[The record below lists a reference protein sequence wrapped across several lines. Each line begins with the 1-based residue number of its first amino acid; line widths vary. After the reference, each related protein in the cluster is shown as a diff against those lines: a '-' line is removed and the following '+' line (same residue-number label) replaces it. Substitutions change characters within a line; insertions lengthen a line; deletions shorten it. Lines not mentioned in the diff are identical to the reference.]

1 MRTRKPSISVR
12 QALIAERYRAI
23 VEETENCHLTMREI
37 AALSVSG
44 YTLEEAR
51 GKLQSVLNALRH
63 KQKLPREVTLRL
75 VGPGRPSDPV
85 PDSFS

>member
-12 QALIAERYRAI
+12 LALIAEKYRAI
-23 VEETENCHLTMREI
+23 VEETEDCYLTMQEI

-51 GKLQSVLNALRH
+51 GKLQSVLNTLRH
-63 KQKLPREVTLRL
+63 KQKLPGEVAIRL
-75 VGPGRPSDPV
+75 VGPGRSSGHV

>member
-1 MRTRKPSISVR
+1 MRL
-12 QALIAERYRAI
+12 ALIAERYRAI
-23 VEETENCHLTMREI
+23 VEETENCYLTMQEI

-51 GKLQSVLNALRH
+51 SKLQSVLNTLRH
-63 KQKLPREVTLRL
+63 KQKLPGEVTLRL
-75 VGPGRPSDPV
+75 VGPGHQPGHV